1 MKEHS
6 IARTASL
13 VLAKTAS
20 SWGLAARRPMR
31 TAAVLMSLFLA
42 ACATSLPEIPADKL
56 PEPPPAEFKEKWTV
70 AAPAEAQPRGE
81 WWKAFNDPILDNLV
95 ERADKGNASVRV
107 AAARLA
113 QARAFVRST
122 DADRSLQVGAGAGA
136 RRAQGIIGGDAGPAR
151 NLFTA
156 GVDLSYEVDLFG
168 RLSHASEAATL
179 DAQARE
185 GLLQSTRLLVQAEAA
200 RAYLALR
207 ALDSERSLVRTTLGA
222 YRETLALTDRR
233 WRAGDVA
240 ELDVARA
247 ATEVAVTESEL
258 LALDRRRTELEHGLA
273 VLLGET
279 PSQFSLAD
287 AEWNSVL
294 PAIPAGVP
302 STVLTRRPD
311 VSAAQNTM
319 LAAQARVGVAKAAYF
334 PNVALTAS
342 GGYASTDLSDL
353 LQWSS
358 RAWLIGAVASLPIFD
373 GGRRKA
379 GIESTSAQL
388 DGAVAQYREQVLVAF
403 KDVEDQLAALRLLT
417 EQAEAQAR
425 AVASASRSTAL
436 SSARYRAGYVSQLEL
451 LDAQRSEL
459 RNRREALQVRSARY
473 QSTVALVRA
482 LGGSWE

>member
-1 MKEHS
+1 MIPEKMGTDPIFRS
-6 IARTASL
+6 SAKPAGKWGPSPFFL
-13 VLAKTAS
+13 VLL
-20 SWGLAARRPMR
+20 LAG
-31 TAAVLMSLFLA
+31 
-42 ACATSLPEIPADKL
+42 CATSLPEIPADKL
-56 PEPPPAEFKEKWTV
+56 PEAPPAEFKEKWTV

-81 WWKAFNDPILDNLV
+81 WWKAFNDPILNDLV
-95 ERADKGNASVRV
+95 ERADRGNASVRI

-151 NLFTA
+151 NLFSA

-185 GLLQSTRLLVQAEAA
+185 GLLQSTRLLVQAEVA

-379 GIESTSAQL
+379 GIEGTSAQL

-417 EQAEAQAR
+417 EQAEAQGR

-436 SSARYRAGYVSQLEL
+436 SGARYRAGYVSQLEL